1 MKKWL
6 IIFSLL
12 CPVMGV
18 AQMKAGLVPVR
29 DTAELKVGD
38 RVPNFVFRDTANRE
52 VSLKQFR
59 GKYVVIDVWASWCY
73 PCKQE
78 FPTLTKLAERYKEK
92 KIVFVSLSCDTEE
105 QRWRNELW
113 WGKMRGNQW
122 WIAGD
127 ESSMIAFRVR
137 AIPRLILLDKK
148 GRIVDLK
155 LPKPSDSKFEKM
167 LEDLKGM

>member
-18 AQMKAGLVPVR
+18 AQIKAGLVPVR

-92 KIVFVSLSCDTEE
+92 KSFS
-105 QRWRNELW
+105 
-113 WGKMRGNQW
+113 
-122 WIAGD
+122 
-127 ESSMIAFRVR
+127 
-137 AIPRLILLDKK
+137 
-148 GRIVDLK
+148 
-155 LPKPSDSKFEKM
+155 
-167 LEDLKGM
+167 

>member
-18 AQMKAGLVPVR
+18 AQIKAGLVPVR

-73 PCKQE
+73 PCRKEYPYLQE
-78 FPTLTKLAERYKEK
+78 LEEK
-92 KIVFVSLSCDTEE
+92 MEGKNIVFVGISCDHVEW
-105 QRWRNELW
+105 RWTGAL
-113 WGKMRGNQW
+113 GMMKGIQW

-127 ESSMIAFRVR
+127 ESFLKAFRADR
-137 AIPRLILLDKK
+137 IPRFILLDRK
-148 GRIVDLK
+148 GRVLPPPPK
-155 LPKPSDSKFEKM
+155 L
-167 LEDLKGM
+167 

>member
-59 GKYVVIDVWASWCY
+59 GKYVVTCGHRGV
-73 PCKQE
+73 
-78 FPTLTKLAERYKEK
+78 TL
-92 KIVFVSLSCDTEE
+92 VS
-105 QRWRNELW
+105 
-113 WGKMRGNQW
+113 K
-122 WIAGD
+122 
-127 ESSMIAFRVR
+127 SS
-137 AIPRLILLDKK
+137 LL
-148 GRIVDLK
+148 
-155 LPKPSDSKFEKM
+155 
-167 LEDLKGM
+167 